1 MRSIVLALFAA
12 VTLCGDAAAWEG
24 HDWITREALRDVD
37 WLDAVPPLAVTTRTD
52 SLEALNPR
60 YAFPSLGETPGET
73 IAARAVLERYA
84 DEPDRGPDDDMLVSW
99 QQLYLVPLAGHAS
112 RRYHQSSMP
121 DWSVHFPLT
130 HVAMG
135 AAAERASLHFHAAR
149 RAFDRGDP
157 YWGFRHV
164 ASLMH
169 YAQDA
174 AQPYHASAS
183 APVFLLPGD
192 QPPAAAIVMAN
203 YHALF
208 QGWVHRRMDDSAFE
222 LARPLRG
229 TAADA
234 FRHADE
240 GVERVAERSR
250 ELGLPLFGASVR
262 FFDRRFKKAELES
275 PGLSDLAQL
284 EPAADAERLADC
296 ARRALGRA
304 ARATRGM
311 LALIRPLIRERFLE
325 PLVPRAAGRPGAP

>member
-1 MRSIVLALFAA
+1 MRAILAALCAALVLAGG
-12 VTLCGDAAAWEG
+12 TRAWEG
-24 HDWITREALRDVD
+24 HDWLTREALRDVD
-37 WLDAVPPLAVTTRTD
+37 WLDAVPPLPVTTRSD
-52 SLEALNPR
+52 SLQALSPR
-60 YAFPSLGETPGET
+60 YAFASLGESPGET
-73 IAARAVLERYA
+73 IAARVVLERYA
-84 DEPDRGPDDDMLVSW
+84 GEPDRGPDDDMLDSW
-99 QQLYLVPLAGHAS
+99 QQLYLVPLAGHSS

-121 DWSVHFPLT
+121 GWSVHFPLT

-135 AAAERASLHFHAAR
+135 AAPERASLYFHAAR

-157 YWGFRHV
+157 YWGFRYV
-164 ASLMH
+164 ASLLH

-174 AQPYHASAS
+174 AQPYHAGAT

-192 QPPAAAIVMAN
+192 HPPAAAIVMAN

-208 QGWVHRRMDDSAFE
+208 QGWVHRRMEDSAFE
-222 LARPLRG
+222 LSRPLRG

-250 ELGLPLFGASVR
+250 ELGLPLFEASVR
-262 FFDRRFKKAELES
+262 FFDRRFRKAELES
-275 PGLSDLAQL
+275 PSFPDLAQL
-284 EPAADAERLADC
+284 EPAADAEILADC

-304 ARATRGM
+304 ARASRGM